1 MVRISIDNQYYY
13 TDTEDFQNALNSF
26 KIEGLSEYI
35 QELESKADY
44 NKQKINTDLD
54 CYESQIE
61 EYRNMLSDT
70 MDELKTLR
78 DSINDSK
85 RINKDKVIDTL
96 ERIEDSINANL

>member
-1 MVRISIDNQYYY
+1 MRISINNQYYY
-13 TDTEDFQNALNSF
+13 TDSEDFQNALNGF

-70 MDELKTLR
+70 MDELNTLIT
-78 DSINDSK
+78 SIIDSK
-85 RINKDKVIDTL
+85 RINKDSITNTL
-96 ERIEDSINANL
+96 NRITKDINANL